1 MEETRIAL
9 QSLRLSGMAEKWV
22 SLFETRQVDRLT
34 LADGLQ
40 LLIQAEKDTRNCNRI
55 NRLLKNAA
63 FPYPA
68 LVEEIDTDPKRGVEA
83 SLLEQLDRKS
93 VV

>member
-40 LLIQAEKDTRNCNRI
+40 LLIQAEKTHVT
-55 NRLLKNAA
+55 A
-63 FPYPA
+63 
-68 LVEEIDTDPKRGVEA
+68 TG
-83 SLLEQLDRKS
+83 
-93 VV
+93 